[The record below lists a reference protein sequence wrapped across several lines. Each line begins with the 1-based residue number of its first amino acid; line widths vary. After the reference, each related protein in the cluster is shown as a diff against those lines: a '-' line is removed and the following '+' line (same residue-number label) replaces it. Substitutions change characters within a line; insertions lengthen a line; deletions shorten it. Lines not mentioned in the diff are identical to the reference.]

1 MLGAVLWAAALS
13 SSPAV
18 PEQFLLYDVI
28 FHEQVN
34 KQRRA
39 LMFYL
44 DLAMITK
51 RTLVLPRTRLLRR
64 VSARSFSPD
73 AEYVPWGELYNVSA
87 LAKLHPIIELE
98 QYLELHGPVAL
109 HVKLDHRGCP
119 EGGEGEV
126 AFNGLKLG
134 ASRTICTTGLQ
145 YNRARLTQGDVMG
158 LDSIAFSDSVD
169 QLSLEKALQL
179 RPYVRFD
186 EGVYSSAAAFVAE
199 QFGGSPFLA
208 IHWRRTDFLQARASQ
223 RGVLQSAEEVV
234 RHARLAM
241 QKHGLTRVYL
251 ATDCDD
257 ERELSVVRDAL
268 SPVRL
273 TSRRG
278 TGAQTLRERTEHAN
292 LEIVICAMA
301 ARFLGTKT
309 SSFTL
314 AITEERSAIF
324 GHAPTTSGEMDIL
337 PLAENHNGGPRK
349 DEL

>member
-1 MLGAVLWAAALS
+1 MLGLAWLWAATLS

-18 PEQFLLYDVI
+18 QERFLLYDVI

-44 DLAMITK
+44 DLAMHTK

-64 VSARSFSPD
+64 LNARSFAPD
-73 AEYVPWGELYNVSA
+73 AEYVSWGELYNVSA
-87 LAKLHPIIELE
+87 LSKLHPIIELE
-98 QYLELHGPVAL
+98 QYLELHGPATL
-109 HVKLDHRGCP
+109 HVKLDHRGCA
-119 EGGEGEV
+119 ESGEGDV
-126 AFNGLKLG
+126 PFNGLQLR
-134 ASRTICTTGLQ
+134 ASRSICNAGLQ

-158 LDSIAFSDSVD
+158 LESIAFSDSVD
-169 QLSLEKALQL
+169 QLALEKALQL

-186 EGVYSSAAAFVAE
+186 EGVYTSAAAFVAD
-199 QFGGSPFLA
+199 QFGASPFLA

-223 RGVLQSAEEVV
+223 RGVLQSAADVV
-234 RHARLAM
+234 RHARLVM

-257 ERELSVVRDAL
+257 ERELSAVRDAL
-268 SPVRL
+268 SPVWL
-273 TSRRG
+273 KAG
-278 TGAQTLRERTEHAN
+278 TPARTLRARTEHAN
-292 LEIVICAMA
+292 LEITICAMA
-301 ARFLGTKT
+301 AHFLGTKT

-324 GHAPTTSGEMDIL
+324 GHARGTSGEMDEL
-337 PLAENHNGGPRK
+337 PRAEMNDGSARK